1 MGLLRY
7 IIICMYFHSSQL
19 QDCRPIHIGGD
30 MDDKITPRARARLD
44 ATFEN
49 VTAQLEHVLSL
60 KLMIHVITTYGLTFS
75 TLLEL

>member
-1 MGLLRY
+1 
-7 IIICMYFHSSQL
+7 
-19 QDCRPIHIGGD
+19 